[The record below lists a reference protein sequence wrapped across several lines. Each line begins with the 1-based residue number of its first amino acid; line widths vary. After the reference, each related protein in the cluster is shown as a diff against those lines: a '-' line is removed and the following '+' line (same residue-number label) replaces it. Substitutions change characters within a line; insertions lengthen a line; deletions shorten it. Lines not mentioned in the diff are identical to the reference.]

1 MPLEIAGGR
10 STSKHT
16 VMRENIATSIAQG
29 DLCCVKSRVSEHE
42 IHEQSIHEQDLSV
55 LAKVGNVSRRLN
67 FLDASI
73 QNKCVDKRMFVSSLM
88 KATIHLGLNC
98 LANLEIYK
106 ITKFEEIESLFNITQ
121 MLGMEHSEE
130 ILNVKWLEYSSP
142 SWTRS
147 VFSHDQTISWPKAKV

>member
-16 VMRENIATSIAQG
+16 VMRENIATPIAQG

-67 FLDASI
+67 FLDASM
-73 QNKCVDKRMFVSSLM
+73 QNKCVDMV
-88 KATIHLGLNC
+88 
-98 LANLEIYK
+98 
-106 ITKFEEIESLFNITQ
+106 
-121 MLGMEHSEE
+121 
-130 ILNVKWLEYSSP
+130 NVHVL
-142 SWTRS
+142 
-147 VFSHDQTISWPKAKV
+147 VD